1 MNSII
6 DYVESKYSKKS
17 VTPFRVGDTV
27 RVDVKIVEGE
37 SERVQAFEG
46 VVIARRGHGLSE
58 TFTVRKISFG
68 VGVERTFPVH
78 SPRVEKLQVL
88 RSGKVRRAKL
98 YYLRELA
105 GKAARIEEQTTDDA
119 PAPAAEKS
127 KAEKAPKPE
136 KPMQAVGAGKP

>member
-1 MNSII
+1 MNPIL
-6 DYVESKYSKKS
+6 DQVEKSLLKKN
-17 VTPFRVGDTV
+17 PPAFRVGDVV

-46 VVIARRGHGLSE
+46 VVIRKRGHGISL

-78 SPRVEKLQVL
+78 SPRIESLKVL

-98 YYLRELA
+98 YYLRDLS
-105 GKAARIEEQTTDDA
+105 GKAARIEEEA
-119 PAPAAEKS
+119 PATP
-127 KAEKAPKPE
+127 KAPAKN
-136 KPMQAVGAGKP
+136 AGPAPLETVAAK